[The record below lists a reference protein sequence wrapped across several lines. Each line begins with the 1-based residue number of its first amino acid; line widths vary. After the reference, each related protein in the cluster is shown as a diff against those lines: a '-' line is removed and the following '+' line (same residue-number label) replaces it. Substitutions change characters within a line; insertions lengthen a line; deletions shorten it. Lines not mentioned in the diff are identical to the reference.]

1 MSTEKQELYNMID
14 TLPEE
19 LSDKVIDYVEYLR
32 FVYVMNESNAP
43 SDLVIKSK
51 EDLIQ
56 KLEEGEKDI
65 ANGDVCS
72 KEELFAEMDE
82 ILAN

>member
-1 MSTEKQELYNMID
+1 MSTQKQELYNMID

-19 LSDKVIDYVEYLR
+19 LLDKVIDYVEYLR
-32 FVYVMNESNAP
+32 FVYVMNEANVP

-65 ANGDVCS
+65 ENGNVCS
-72 KEELFAEMDE
+72 KEELFAEIDE

>member
-1 MSTEKQELYNMID
+1 MSTQKQELYNMID

-32 FVYVMNESNAP
+32 FVYVMGEENVP
-43 SDLVIKSK
+43 SDLVVKSK
-51 EDLIQ
+51 KDLIK

-65 ANGDVCS
+65 ENGDVCS
-72 KEELFAEMDE
+72 PKELFAELDE

>member
-1 MSTEKQELYNMID
+1 MSTQKQELFDIIE

-19 LSDKVIDYVEYLR
+19 LSCKVIDYVEYLK
-32 FVYVMNESNAP
+32 FAYIMSEINAP

-56 KLEEGEKDI
+56 KLEEGMKDTESG
-65 ANGDVCS
+65 NVCS
-72 KEELFAEMDE
+72 LDEAFAEIGE
-82 ILAN
+82 ILAK